1 MNLFN
6 LFQKLCC
13 LIVACGGF
21 LLNVISQ
28 TVLNYPICRSH
39 ADYIE
44 VYRIQI
50 DNEKTVLE
58 ATMYNLPDYW
68 VQLNSS
74 DILRGCQTGK
84 SYKFL
89 KAEGFEIDRKVF
101 MPDSCCRS
109 FKVYFEPIDKADKAV
124 HWLENGRNTIFST
137 LPVCEMLPTKGT
149 YACRIKGEVKGETS
163 CCRLLLLD
171 PLGDIR
177 IDQFISIPVYGN
189 KFDYTYY
196 TDKIEVKKLVKWEE
210 FVNGSFEEHTLFI
223 EKGNNNLCLSDSA
236 GLKVKS
242 GTSLNLECQSLQEE
256 IHNEENRRGISELK
270 VQLDSLTEVE
280 SSFCTP
286 QAIALFE
293 ELKCLTKE
301 SSFTDSI
308 DIKRNKIY
316 KQIENLRDSAMLYTK
331 EYYAIEN
338 QYNAIV
344 DGVNQKIME
353 KLS

>member
-1 MNLFN
+1 M
-6 LFQKLCC
+6 
-13 LIVACGGF
+13 
-21 LLNVISQ
+21 
-28 TVLNYPICRSH
+28 
-39 ADYIE
+39 
-44 VYRIQI
+44 
-50 DNEKTVLE
+50 
-58 ATMYNLPDYW
+58 
-68 VQLNSS
+68 
-74 DILRGCQTGK
+74 
-84 SYKFL
+84 
-89 KAEGFEIDRKVF
+89 
-101 MPDSCCRS
+101 
-109 FKVYFEPIDKADKAV
+109 
-124 HWLENGRNTIFST
+124 
-137 LPVCEMLPTKGT
+137 
-149 YACRIKGEVKGETS
+149 
-163 CCRLLLLD
+163 
-171 PLGDIR
+171 
-177 IDQFISIPVYGN
+177 YGN